1 MVLLTKIQTPNE
13 TKINISGAQIQ
24 KQEFDRWG
32 AQGGIGGFQFR
43 REKREG
49 RNPSS
54 GARTSRKYGIATT
67 FVTHYPPIT
76 NTEMNP
82 IY

>member
-1 MVLLTKIQTPNE
+1 MVLLTKMNTPGE

-32 AQGGIGGFQFR
+32 TQGGIGGFQFR

-54 GARTSRKYGIATT
+54 GSRTSRKYGISTT
-67 FVTHYPPIT
+67 FTTTYPPIT
-76 NTEMNP
+76 NTEKDP

>member
-1 MVLLTKIQTPNE
+1 MVLLTKLTTPLT
-13 TKINISGAQIQ
+13 TKIGYNGTGLDSSQ
-24 KQEFDRWG
+24 FDSW
-32 AQGGIGGFQFR
+32 ASQGGIGGFQFK

-54 GARTSRKYGIATT
+54 GSRTSRKYGIATT
-67 FVTHYPPIT
+67 FIT
-76 NTEMNP
+76 NNPPLTNKKKDP